1 MPVLFG
7 VCHTMER
14 VDGSGP
20 GIAQPRFNLSFSSR
34 AQGRLFMSLGFLP
47 EPLASETAEPSTDRP
62 SLAAISVSNFVSKL
76 QGSDCMQ
83 WFKSVPT
90 KVCVRNLIPITTLLK
105 VRLSERFSGHED
117 SSLVDRLML
126 NINGLAA

>member
-1 MPVLFG
+1 MLRLQSECWLPA
-7 VCHTMER
+7 
-14 VDGSGP
+14 SS
-20 GIAQPRFNLSFSSR
+20 LSR
-34 AQGRLFMSLGFLP
+34 WLARQQSLQQTD
-47 EPLASETAEPSTDRP
+47 PLLLLT
-62 SLAAISVSNFVSKL
+62 ISVPNFVSKL

-83 WFKSVPT
+83 WFKSVPP